1 MVLMMMI
8 VIVATLGK
16 ADPHINHDDVIKQR
30 QLSSMWFNP
39 VLCFVF
45 CIFNPVSRSG
55 EVWRGVLA

>member
-30 QLSSMWFNP
+30 AIEFN
-39 VLCFVF
+39 VV
-45 CIFNPVSRSG
+45 
-55 EVWRGVLA
+55 